1 VANGTPDE
9 LKRKSEYG
17 GAVLFSVRG
26 ATAAQLSERLSR
38 IPNVRKAAIIKEE
51 DGEIWARVYPGA
63 RGVPSRNGELVRNVL
78 AAANG
83 WPVQEIRTEE
93 GRLDEVF
100 RNFTLP
106 EALNA
111 AKGQGQ

>member
-1 VANGTPDE
+1 LANGTPDE

-17 GAVLFSVRG
+17 GAVLFSGSRRYG
-26 ATAAQLSERLSR
+26 AQLSERFPGSQTCAR
-38 IPNVRKAAIIKEE
+38 RRSSKEE

-63 RGVPSRNGELVRNVL
+63 HGVPSRNGELVRNVL

-100 RNFTLP
+100 RISRCRSLECN
-106 EALNA
+106 
-111 AKGQGQ
+111 KR